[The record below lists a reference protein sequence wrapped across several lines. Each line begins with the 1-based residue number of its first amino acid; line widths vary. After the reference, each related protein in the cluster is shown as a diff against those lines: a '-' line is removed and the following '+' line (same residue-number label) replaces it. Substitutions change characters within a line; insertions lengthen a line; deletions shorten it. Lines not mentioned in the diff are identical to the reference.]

1 MASVTHIW
9 RHPVKALGCEAV
21 ERATLTTGRTMPF
34 DRVWAILQQGGAFD
48 PAAPAWTSKKAFNQG
63 AKTQA
68 FMAIRCA
75 FDEAANRIT
84 LTHPERP
91 DITLDPDAEAQAL
104 LDWITPL
111 VPAELPQPAGIA
123 KLEGNSLT
131 DQEAPYIS
139 IIANASLA
147 ALSDMAGKPLEQERF
162 RANIWLD
169 GLAPWEEFDWIGKD
183 IRIGTATLRVE
194 ARIGRCIATT
204 ANPATGIPDVD
215 TLALLRKNCGH
226 RDLGVF
232 ARVIDGGT
240 VALNDTMEVL

>member
-1 MASVTHIW
+1 MARVTHIW
-9 RHPVKALGCEAV
+9 RHPVKALGREAV
-21 ERATLTTGRTMPF
+21 ERAVLTKDRTMPF
-34 DRVWAILQQGGAFD
+34 DRVWAIIQEGSDFD
-48 PAAPAWTSKKAFNQG
+48 PANPAWVSKKAFNQG
-63 AKTQA
+63 AKTQS

-75 FDEAANRIT
+75 FDDTSGQIT

-91 DITLDPDAEAQAL
+91 EITLNPDTDAEALVA
-104 LDWITPL
+104 WIKPL
-111 VPAELPQPAGIA
+111 VPADLPQPVGVA

-139 IIANASLA
+139 VIGTASLA
-147 ALSDMAGKPLEQERF
+147 ALSAAAGKPLEQERF

-169 GLAPWEEFDWIGKD
+169 GLEPWAEFDWIGKD

-194 ARIGRCIATT
+194 ARTGRCIATT
-204 ANPATGIPDVD
+204 ADPNTGVPDVE
-215 TLALLRKNCGH
+215 TLAVLRKNWGH

-232 ARVIDGGT
+232 ARVIKSGE